1 MRADHLEIEHKF
13 LVPDDFDAEPISD
26 VMASLGAA
34 HDRRLTVRDT
44 YFWRPDRPEA
54 VFRHRIDAELHQ
66 LTVKSG
72 SRDAEVRA
80 EVDLDLAG
88 PDAVRHVEAFLTT
101 GLGPCQRLALTK
113 SIRVWEPPGFEVVH
127 YVARRDDGRTVRCV
141 EFECVD
147 ESPPEQ
153 AVEALRR
160 LEVRCGFQPDMRCP
174 TSLFQLMTASDA
186 EFARLMA

>member
-88 PDAVRHVEAFLTT
+88 PNAVRHVEAFLTT